1 MDKKKIEKKQ
11 TFQETSNCKGI
22 TLAALVITIIILI
35 ILSAVTIT
43 AVLGDNG
50 LIEQA
55 KITKNITE
63 QSIED
68 EAEKLNRLSQE
79 YANLMSEDETIDVPK
94 FPIPPGGS
102 VTEDGVP
109 IPNGFYYVGGT
120 KNDGVVISDNPEDE
134 NQGTEHDKVSGLQGN
149 QFVWVPVENPSDYF
163 IEETEKL
170 NGVETTTNVYSKLT
184 IRDGDKENYTSVKPG
199 NESSAREPDVL
210 SNYDTDA
217 QYYQEILGYGSTKL
231 MADSFV
237 QEYTEMYESIKKYK
251 GFYIGR
257 YELTGTVDTP
267 TVKAGEVLSASSSQ
281 AKNWYGLRKACTE
294 IIKNNAN
301 VTSTMIYGVEWD
313 ATMNWLKRTKFAEE
327 PEKVDEDSSSWGNYY
342 GTGTGKVEPTGS
354 QEKWSA
360 NHIYDLAGNCYDY
373 TQEALN
379 TNYRVHRGRR
389 LRRFRFDSSSI
400 RPWLQLSS
408 LFPQLPFSSS
418 SFNNKV
424 GLDVDRENRVNK
436 YNDNTEK

>member
-1 MDKKKIEKKQ
+1 MKKSKRRFQGASKIKE
-11 TFQETSNCKGI
+11 NNKGI
-22 TLAALVITIIILI
+22 TLVALVITIIIII
-35 ILSAVTIT
+35 ILAVVAISF
-43 AVLGDNG
+43 AFGDNG
-50 LIEQA
+50 LIKRA
-55 KITKNITE
+55 
-63 QSIED
+63 ED
-68 EAEKLNRLSQE
+68 AGKY
-79 YANLMSEDETIDVPK
+79 YANDTAYTEESITNVESYINDILDGNGGGGTQTPT
-94 FPIPPGGS
+94 PPGGS
-102 VTEDGVP
+102 LTEEGVP

-120 KNDGVVISDNPEDE
+120 KNDGVVISDNPADE
-134 NQGTEHDKVSGLQGN
+134 NQGAEHEKVAGMQGN

-184 IRDGDKENYTSVKPG
+184 IREGDKENYTSVKPG

-327 PEKVDEDSSSWGNYY
+327 PEKVDEDSSSWGNYSNSS
-342 GTGTGKVEPTGS
+342 GAAAIEGAGEKQNTGYSEA
-354 QEKWSA
+354 WSA
-360 NHIYDLAGNCYDY
+360 NHIYDLAGNFFEY
-373 TQEALN
+373 TQEAFH
-379 TNYRVHRGRR
+379 TGDRVIRGRP
-389 LRRFRFDSSSI
+389 LLLFRH
-400 RPWLQLSS
+400 
-408 LFPQLPFSSS
+408 
-418 SFNNKV
+418 
-424 GLDVDRENRVNK
+424 G
-436 YNDNTEK
+436 